1 MNRLLL
7 LVAGLMV
14 SYNVFSQFPTQR
26 ERDSLNRLSAEDHRE
41 MMLLLHIDS
50 LRQGANGN
58 DMNAPNA
65 VNYEEAKA
73 NPFPEL
79 PNPLVF
85 KNGKTVS
92 TPADWMKRK
101 LEIREDFEREIYG
114 RIPNKFP
121 AVDWIIVK
129 QRDTMIGEHAA
140 LMQKLIGH
148 VDNSSFPEIS
158 VDMDLTL
165 VLPANASDRMPVVI
179 EFYWGLWRRPGDT
192 SVPQPSAWQIDCIR
206 RGWAYAL
213 LRPNSIQADNGA
225 GLTQGIIGLVNK
237 GQRRKPDDSGAL
249 RAWAWGA
256 SQTLDYFTGRSD
268 LDETRVSIGGH
279 SRYGKAALVTMAF
292 DERFSAAYISSSGE
306 GGAKLNRRNYGEI
319 VENLTGSGEYHW
331 MAGNFIKYGGPLCWD
346 DLPVDAHEL
355 IALCA
360 PRPVFV
366 GCGSNGDQWT
376 DQRGMFMATAAAG
389 PVYRLLG
396 KKDLGTDEMP
406 EINHGLL
413 EGDLVWRQHDE
424 GHTPAP
430 NYPYFL
436 DFCARYWQH

>member
-158 VDMDLTL
+158 VDMDLT
-165 VLPANASDRMPVVI
+165 
-179 EFYWGLWRRPGDT
+179 
-192 SVPQPSAWQIDCIR
+192 
-206 RGWAYAL
+206 
-213 LRPNSIQADNGA
+213 
-225 GLTQGIIGLVNK
+225 
-237 GQRRKPDDSGAL
+237 
-249 RAWAWGA
+249 
-256 SQTLDYFTGRSD
+256 
-268 LDETRVSIGGH
+268 
-279 SRYGKAALVTMAF
+279 
-292 DERFSAAYISSSGE
+292 
-306 GGAKLNRRNYGEI
+306 
-319 VENLTGSGEYHW
+319 
-331 MAGNFIKYGGPLCWD
+331 
-346 DLPVDAHEL
+346 
-355 IALCA
+355 
-360 PRPVFV
+360 
-366 GCGSNGDQWT
+366 
-376 DQRGMFMATAAAG
+376 
-389 PVYRLLG
+389 
-396 KKDLGTDEMP
+396 
-406 EINHGLL
+406 
-413 EGDLVWRQHDE
+413 
-424 GHTPAP
+424 
-430 NYPYFL
+430 
-436 DFCARYWQH
+436 